1 MKLKEWLDKWSL
13 SSLKINAQFLEMEWQ
28 PKDPDRDA
36 AWELYIELITRIST
50 QYMLPQQGDE
60 QCALQSVNKLFE
72 LTRDTIKRHGR
83 HCGEFTKI
91 AVVVLNQAVRPFTT
105 KWHRL
110 VLDGALKSKAERA
123 LFRTELSEL
132 QATLRAY
139 TRMLADLAGV
149 EDLTDFSNIKRPAK
163 R

>member
-1 MKLKEWLDKWSL
+1 MNLKEWLDKWSL
-13 SSLKINAQFLEMEWQ
+13 SSLKINAHFLEMEWH

-50 QYMLPQQGDE
+50 QYMLPDQGDE
-60 QCALQSVNKLFE
+60 NCALQSVSKLFE

-110 VLDGALKSKAERA
+110 ALNGALTSEAERT
-123 LFRTELSEL
+123 LFRNELSEL
-132 QATLRAY
+132 QVTLRSY
-139 TRMLADLAGV
+139 TQLLADLAGV
-149 EDLTDFSNIKRPAK
+149 DDLTDFSN
-163 R
+163 